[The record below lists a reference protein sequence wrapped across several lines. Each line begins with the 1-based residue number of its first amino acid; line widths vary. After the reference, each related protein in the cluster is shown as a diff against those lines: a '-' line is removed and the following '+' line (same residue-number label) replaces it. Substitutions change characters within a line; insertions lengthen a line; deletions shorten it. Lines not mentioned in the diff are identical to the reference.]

1 MHRERGGVPPC
12 GASASM
18 SAPAAEALALR
29 ALAWVLSDDKHV
41 RRFLALNGLA
51 PEAIRAA
58 PEDPGVLRGALDY
71 LLGHEPDL
79 LAFCESAGLAPGLP
93 ARARAALP

>member
-1 MHRERGGVPPC
+1 MIPQERGG
-12 GASASM
+12 AAR
-18 SAPAAEALALR
+18 PAAGMTAETAEALALR
-29 ALAWVLSDDKHV
+29 ALAWVLSDDAHV

-51 PEAIRAA
+51 PAAIRRA
-58 PEDPGVLRGALDY
+58 PDDPGVLRGALDY

-79 LAFCESAGLAPGLP
+79 IAFCDSAGLAPELP